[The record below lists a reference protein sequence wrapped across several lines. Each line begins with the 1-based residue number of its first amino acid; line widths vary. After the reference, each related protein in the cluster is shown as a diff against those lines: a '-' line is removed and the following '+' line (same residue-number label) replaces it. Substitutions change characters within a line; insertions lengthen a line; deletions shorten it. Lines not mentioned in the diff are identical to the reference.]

1 MSNDGIDK
9 ALDIKEDKVEKI
21 ENSKLEII
29 NKPEL
34 DQSTRQKDADKDYLQ
49 IRNNLKS
56 IITTSE
62 TAVENLLNFA
72 LSSDNPRAYE
82 VLSDLIKT
90 TVDANMKL
98 VELQKQMQEIKGES
112 KSEEKGNV
120 TNNAVFFGNTSDLL
134 KLIKKQTKPEK

>member
-21 ENSKLEII
+21 EQSKLEII
-29 NKPEL
+29 EKPEL
-34 DQSTRQKDADKDYLQ
+34 DHSTRQKDTDKDYVQ

-56 IITTSE
+56 IINTSE